1 MISLKLSFAYS
12 AFELFCAPSFLAQIP
27 SAAEH
32 GTSYPAEFSF
42 KNAAKPVVLHIAKN
56 ANADDDTLEIAQNH
70 ICLNLSDNSI
80 ALIRHYSA
88 LIAAHGLPF
97 SKEMPDIT
105 VLPHNRDV
113 SFIVYA
119 DEQQNP
125 D

>member
-1 MISLKLSFAYS
+1 MISLKLSFVYS

-27 SAAEH
+27 SAVEH